1 MAFIVEPQVEEYA
14 EAYTTPDGDLF
25 ERLAEETRAKTTA
38 PQMMVGR
45 IEGRFLATL
54 VALSGARRILEF
66 GTFTGYSSISMAS
79 ALPADGKVITLDVDP
94 EATAIARRYMDESG
108 HGDKIE
114 IRLGPALETLQ
125 DVEGPFDL
133 IFIDADKPNYVN
145 YYEAALPL
153 LADDGLVIADNV
165 LWSGR
170 VVEDDGDESTRAIK
184 EFNEHVRADDRV
196 VSVMLTVRDGMTLI
210 RKAAESFPEPCKN
223 RPILLVSRGLIFCDL
238 RGGLRPGCIGA
249 CLRWPRRC
257 SSSCSPGRLQASAR
271 PPRAGALDGS
281 RPRCSTRLPS
291 AAVRPS
297 GSS

>member
-1 MAFIVEPQVEEYA
+1 VAFIVDPEIEEYA
-14 EAYTTPDGDLF
+14 ASHTTPDGELF

-79 ALPADGKVITLDVDP
+79 ALPSDGKVITLDVDP

-108 HGDKIE
+108 HGGKIE

-125 DVEGPFDL
+125 DVAGPFDL
-133 IFIDADKPNYVN
+133 VFIDADKENYVN

-153 LADDGLVIADNV
+153 LADAGLLIADNV

-170 VVEDDGDESTRAIK
+170 VVDDDGDESTRAIK

-196 VSVMLTVRDGMTLI
+196 VSVLLTVRDGMTLV
-210 RKAAESFPEPCKN
+210 RKRE
-223 RPILLVSRGLIFCDL
+223 
-238 RGGLRPGCIGA
+238 
-249 CLRWPRRC
+249 
-257 SSSCSPGRLQASAR
+257 
-271 PPRAGALDGS
+271 
-281 RPRCSTRLPS
+281 
-291 AAVRPS
+291 
-297 GSS
+297 